1 MDASRRGDN
10 RTQEGVTLKTAR
22 GDIDGV
28 GEDEVT
34 VTPAAYKDNSG
45 RVQGDREM
53 IRFRPGVGAN

>member
-1 MDASRRGDN
+1 MDASGRGDN

-34 VTPAAYKDNSG
+34 VTTAAYKET
-45 RVQGDREM
+45 VRE
-53 IRFRPGVGAN
+53 RWVSVR

>member
-1 MDASRRGDN
+1 MDASGRGDN

-34 VTPAAYKDNSG
+34 VTTAAYKET
-45 RVQGDREM
+45 V
-53 IRFRPGVGAN
+53 RPSESTVMMMFT